1 MCRRARSANTEPP
14 GGLAPPEQRGRVGIY
29 GREQLERL
37 RPDRPPLMIA
47 QAAASMV
54 VHQLGEAL
62 LAAGNSPEGRGI
74 DKLPSAVRIGV
85 VT

>member
-1 MCRRARSANTEPP
+1 
-14 GGLAPPEQRGRVGIY
+14 
-29 GREQLERL
+29 
-37 RPDRPPLMIA
+37 MIA